1 MQILSHLP
9 PTPDITSSTH
19 LSTLIHIPI
28 RAPIHPLIC
37 PSTHLPTH
45 APTQPPTHT
54 YTATH
59 PSMYPPT
66 THPAIDLSI
75 PRTTHLLTCVL
86 SSHPPVHT
94 CLPSLTFIRSS
105 VHPYPFHT
113 HALSHPSICPSKL
126 HEPMENLSQVSPDPF
141 IHNLAHRNLSKCL
154 LKISGR
160 EETGTCPKGV
170 LHLGEGT
177 NKSASK
183 EDIRLPGKTKTVD
196 SAV

>member
-1 MQILSHLP
+1 MVESQKAETQAISPHSEYPTFYSLHKNMCVWGKKDRSLASTLFLFPFSFLLVSGIPINLLHMQILSHLP

-28 RAPIHPLIC
+28 HAPIHPLIC

-75 PRTTHLLTCVL
+75 PRTTHLLTCGL
-86 SSHPPVHT
+86 SSHPR
-94 CLPSLTFIRSS
+94 LTLVYLASHSS
-105 VHPYPFHT
+105 VHLFIRTPSTLMRSPT
-113 HALSHPSICPSKL
+113 HPSVHQSYTYL
-126 HEPMENLSQVSPDPF
+126 W
-141 IHNLAHRNLSKCL
+141 R
-154 LKISGR
+154 
-160 EETGTCPKGV
+160 T
-170 LHLGEGT
+170 
-177 NKSASK
+177 
-183 EDIRLPGKTKTVD
+183 
-196 SAV
+196 